1 MNQNIKSATT
11 AGILGIMLGAFGAHN
26 WYLGEKGKSIAHI
39 CLMSGGIFIEIFAS
53 LIIPSIFGLAALAVL
68 AILAPLATISMAISG
83 IWGLTEGITI
93 LSQGDAGLARRGFA
107 VANAA
112 TSQNFFGQQPMN
124 PTQPMNAQPVST
136 QQTNPFQPLYAQPAT
151 NVQPVSAQP
160 VDTQPVSVQPATERA
175 GITPVTPGDGLAADS
190 NTIPTSGMGSENN
203 TIN

>member
-1 MNQNIKSATT
+1 MNQNIKSAIT

-26 WYLGEKGKSIAHI
+26 WYLGEKGKGIAHI

-53 LIIPSIFGLAALAVL
+53 LIVPSIFGLAALAVL

-83 IWGLTEGITI
+83 IWGLIEGITI

-124 PTQPMNAQPVST
+124 PTQPMNAQPVDT
-136 QQTNPFQPLYAQPAT
+136 
-151 NVQPVSAQP
+151 QPVSAQP
-160 VDTQPVSVQPATERA
+160 ATESA
-175 GITPVTPGDGLAADS
+175 GITPATPGDGLAADS
-190 NTIPTSGMGSENN
+190 NTISTSGMGSENN

>member
-26 WYLGEKGKSIAHI
+26 WYLGEKGKGIAHI

-53 LIIPSIFGLAALAVL
+53 LIVPSIFGLAALAVL

-83 IWGLTEGITI
+83 IWGLIEGITI

-124 PTQPMNAQPVST
+124 PTQSVNTQPT
-136 QQTNPFQPLYAQPAT
+136 NIQQANPF
-151 NVQPVSAQP
+151 QPVSAQP
-160 VDTQPVSVQPATERA
+160 VNTQPVSVQPATESA
-175 GITPVTPGDGLAADS
+175 DIIPATPGDGLAADS
-190 NTIPTSGMGSENN
+190 NTISTSGMGSENN